1 MSPHSD
7 LKIFIDG
14 VFETQWINFLPL
26 VSEYL
31 ITVFLTSMELK
42 ANVSCFLPPQRAK
55 KRVRVNSVAT
65 KLLSQL
71 PTKGAIDLSYLL
83 ENNKRQ
89 RKKTAAFT
97 S

>member
-1 MSPHSD
+1 MIM
-7 LKIFIDG
+7 LEF
-14 VFETQWINFLPL
+14 N
-26 VSEYL
+26 L
-31 ITVFLTSMELK
+31 IGLYST
-42 ANVSCFLPPQRAK
+42 PQRAK

-65 KLLSQL
+65 KLLGQL
-71 PTKGAIDLSYLL
+71 PAKGVIDLSYLL